1 MSVNSIQV
9 FLSDGDMSYMQIVPC
24 IRLLKPFDAKAF
36 SGNDEVETDAQL
48 RGAKRG
54 QITNQMVELSIDRQ
68 IYDLVD
74 NAGREGLY
82 MMDVSN
88 SSLSLMS
95 EVEFVDFCHQKW
107 LTSDL
112 CKVLCL
118 LFLFPVSFMVVIR
131 LIWPPVD
138 CRVLRSEI
146 S

>member
-1 MSVNSIQV
+1 MSVNSIQG

-54 QITNQMVELSIDRQ
+54 QVTDQVVELPIDRQ

-88 SSLSLMS
+88 SSVSLIS
-95 EVEFVDFCHQKW
+95 EVEFVDCYHQKC
-107 LTSDL
+107 LTPDL

-118 LFLFPVSFMVVIR
+118 LFLSPVSIMVMIS

-138 CRVLRSEI
+138 CRVLLFEI
-146 S
+146 F